1 MKYFFEMKLTINK
14 KIQTFGFTLIEL
26 MIVVVII
33 SILASIAIPAY
44 TQYVQRGIRAEAR
57 ALLMDA
63 SSKMEKHYSDCNA
76 FGTAIAA
83 ARDCNAGNV
92 NICGAAPCISETN
105 RYTLAFQVAT
115 AQAYTLRATENNAG
129 RDVDCGNFLLTST
142 GVKGN
147 NIGAL
152 GGDVFSTGT
161 PAEATAVSDCW
172 GR

>member
-1 MKYFFEMKLTINK
+1 MKLTINK
-14 KIQTFGFTLIEL
+14 KKQTFGFTLIEL

-105 RYTLAFQVAT
+105 RYTLGLQAAT
-115 AQAYTLRATENNAG
+115 PTAYTLRATEITP
-129 RDVDCGNFLLTST
+129 RDADCGDFLLPST
-142 GVKGN
+142 GIKGVSPG
-147 NIGAL
+147 GANT
-152 GGDVFSTGT
+152 FSTDS
-161 PAEATAVSDCW
+161 AAAATLIMDCW

>member
-1 MKYFFEMKLTINK
+1 MKLIINK
-14 KIQTFGFTLIEL
+14 KKQTFGFTLIEL

-92 NICGAAPCISETN
+92 NICGAAACTSETN
-105 RYTLAFQVAT
+105 RYTLGFQVAT
-115 AQAYTLRATENNAG
+115 PTAYTLRATEVTP
-129 RDVDCGNFLLTST
+129 RDANCGDFLLTST
-142 GVKGN
+142 GIKGVSPG
-147 NIGAL
+147 GANT
-152 GGDVFSTGT
+152 FSTDS
-161 PAEATAVSDCW
+161 AAAATLIMDCW

>member
-1 MKYFFEMKLTINK
+1 MKLTINK
-14 KIQTFGFTLIEL
+14 KKQTFGFTLIEL

-105 RYTLAFQVAT
+105 RYTLGFQAAT
-115 AQAYTLRATENNAG
+115 PTAYTLRATEITP
-129 RDVDCGNFLLTST
+129 RDADCGDFLLTST
-142 GVKGN
+142 GIKGVSPG
-147 NIGAL
+147 GANT
-152 GGDVFSTGT
+152 FSTDR
-161 PAEATAVSDCW
+161 AAAATLIMDCW

>member
-1 MKYFFEMKLTINK
+1 MKLTIYK
-14 KIQTFGFTLIEL
+14 KKQTFGFTLIEL

-44 TQYVQRGIRAEAR
+44 TQYVQRGTRAEAR

-92 NICGAAPCISETN
+92 NICGAAACTSETN
-105 RYTLAFQVAT
+105 RYTLGFQAAT
-115 AQAYTLRATENNAG
+115 PTAYTLRATEVAP
-129 RDVDCGNFLLTST
+129 RDADCGDFLLTST
-142 GVKGN
+142 GIKGVSPG
-147 NIGAL
+147 GA
-152 GGDVFSTGT
+152 DTFST
-161 PAEATAVSDCW
+161 ASAAAATTIMDCW

>member
-1 MKYFFEMKLTINK
+1 MKLTINK
-14 KIQTFGFTLIEL
+14 KKQTFGFTLIEL

-63 SSKMEKHYSDCNA
+63 SSKMEKHYGDCNA

-83 ARDCNAGNV
+83 ARNCGAGGV
-92 NICGAAPCISETN
+92 DICGAAACTSETN
-105 RYTLAFQVAT
+105 RYNLVFQGAT
-115 AQAYTLRATENNAG
+115 AQAYTLRAYEINAG
-129 RDVDCGNFLLTST
+129 RDVDCGDFLLTST
-142 GVKGN
+142 GVKGVSPP
-147 NIGAL
+147 AT
-152 GGDVFSTGT
+152 GDTFSTDSV
-161 PAEATAVSDCW
+161 AAAATVRDCW

>member
-1 MKYFFEMKLTINK
+1 MKLIINK
-14 KIQTFGFTLIEL
+14 KKQTFGFTLIEL

-33 SILASIAIPAY
+33 SILASKAIPAY

-105 RYTLAFQVAT
+105 RYTLGFQSAT
-115 AQAYTLRATENNAG
+115 PTAYTLRATEITP
-129 RDVDCGNFLLTST
+129 RDADCGDFLLTST
-142 GVKGN
+142 GIKGVSPG
-147 NIGAL
+147 GANT
-152 GGDVFSTGT
+152 FSTDS
-161 PAEATAVSDCW
+161 AAAATLIMDCW

>member
-1 MKYFFEMKLTINK
+1 MKLTINK
-14 KIQTFGFTLIEL
+14 KKQTFGFTLIEL

-105 RYTLAFQVAT
+105 RYTLGFQAAT
-115 AQAYTLRATENNAG
+115 PTAYTLRATEITP
-129 RDVDCGNFLLTST
+129 RDADCGDFLLTST

-161 PAEATAVSDCW
+161 VAEATAVSDCW

>member
-1 MKYFFEMKLTINK
+1 MIKKLSK
-14 KIQTFGFTLIEL
+14 GFTLIEL

-83 ARDCNAGNV
+83 ARNCGAGGV
-92 NICGAAPCISETN
+92 DICGAAACTSETN
-105 RYTLAFQVAT
+105 RYNLVFQGAT
-115 AQAYTLRATENNAG
+115 AQAYTLRATEITP
-129 RDVDCGNFLLTST
+129 RDADCGDFLLTST
-142 GVKGN
+142 GIKGVSPG
-147 NIGAL
+147 GANT
-152 GGDVFSTGT
+152 FSTDS
-161 PAEATAVSDCW
+161 AAAATLIMDCW